1 MICRFCGNEIADNA
15 EYCFVCGQRVTAAK
29 PPVQQTQNVP
39 EAPQAESSPLP
50 VAEPAS
56 PEDYA
61 DVDPVDV
68 QKAGKFTR
76 FVCFLLPLIG
86 AIIYLIRAKQGQTG
100 KKKSVAN
107 ATMSGICF
115 YLIVA
120 IVAVVMKTMF

>member
-15 EYCFVCGQRVTAAK
+15 EYCFVCGQRVTADE
-29 PPVQQTQNVP
+29 PPAQQPQNVS

-86 AIIYLIRAKQGQTG
+86 VIIYLIRAKQGQTG

-107 ATMSGICF
+107 ATMSGVCF

-120 IVAVVMKTMF
+120 IAAVVMKTMF